1 MRAVAA
7 ILLLAV
13 SGGAVRA
20 QAVAPAA
27 AGGVFG
33 SPFRFT
39 EATGASIYQSVCA
52 GCHMA
57 DGRGAVGAGAYP
69 ALAHDP
75 RLAVAAYPIALV
87 LQGQRA
93 MPPFARYLS
102 DQQVADVVGF
112 IRRNFGNEY
121 AEPISAQDVAA
132 AR

>member
-1 MRAVAA
+1 MRAGIA

-13 SGGAVRA
+13 SGGAVQA
-20 QAVAPAA
+20 QAP

-39 EATGASIYQSVCA
+39 ETNGASIYQSVCA

-75 RLAVAAYPIALV
+75 RLAVAPYPIALV
-87 LQGQRA
+87 LHGQRA
-93 MPPFARYLS
+93 MPPLGRYLS
-102 DQQVADVVGF
+102 DQQVADVVGY
-112 IRRNFGNEY
+112 IRQNFGNEFG
-121 AEPISAQDVAA
+121 EPVSAQDVQA

>member
-1 MRAVAA
+1 MRAVVA
-7 ILLLAV
+7 ILLLVV

-20 QAVAPAA
+20 QAVAP

-69 ALAHDP
+69 ALADDP
-75 RLAVAAYPIALV
+75 RLAVAPYPVALV
-87 LQGQRA
+87 LHGQRA

-102 DQQVADVVGF
+102 DQQIADVVGF
-112 IRRNFGNEY
+112 IRRNFGNAY
-121 AEPISAQDVAA
+121 AEPVSAQDVQA

>member
-1 MRAVAA
+1 MRAIVA
-7 ILLLAV
+7 ILLLSV
-13 SGGAVRA
+13 SGGTAQA
-20 QAVAPAA
+20 QAVVQ

-39 EATGASIYQSVCA
+39 ETTGASIYQSVCA

-75 RLAVAAYPIALV
+75 RLAVAPYPIALV
-87 LQGQRA
+87 LHGQRA

-112 IRRNFGNEY
+112 IRRSFGNDF
-121 AEPISAQDVAA
+121 AEPVSAQDVAA

>member
-1 MRAVAA
+1 MKAVVA
-7 ILLLAV
+7 ILLLVV

-20 QAVAPAA
+20 QAVAPA
-27 AGGVFG
+27 GGVFG

-39 EATGASIYQSVCA
+39 ETNGASIYQSVCA

-57 DGRGAVGAGAYP
+57 DGRGAVGAGVYP

-75 RLAVAAYPIALV
+75 RLEVAPYPIALV
-87 LQGQRA
+87 LHGQRA

-102 DQQVADVVGF
+102 DQQIADVVGF
-112 IRRNFGNEY
+112 IRQSFGNAY
-121 AEPISAQDVAA
+121 AEPVLVGDVQA